1 MYKIPA
7 KTLFMGKVVEYM
19 PSCHSTNDSAREL
32 LLKPDTVEGTVVI
45 TDHQTAGR
53 GQRGN
58 TWFSAEGQNL
68 TMSVILKPTFLEVSK
83 QFYLNM
89 ISSLAVK
96 RVLTGLAGE
105 FISQVKWPNDV
116 LLNSKKVCGIL
127 IENTIKRNFVENSIL
142 GVGLN
147 VNQMSFG
154 LDQATS
160 LSKTAGKSF
169 VLQDVLEDLLGNFE
183 ALYLKLKSGRY
194 SDLKEEYLQN
204 LIGFNQWRQYRAEY
218 LFEGEIIDVL
228 DSGRLKVRTSQGDK
242 LFDFKEIE
250 FIWN

>member
-1 MYKIPA
+1 
-7 KTLFMGKVVEYM
+7 MGKVVEYM

-68 TMSVILKPTFLEVSK
+68 TMSVIFKPTFLEVSK

-96 RVLTGLAGE
+96 RLLSGLADE
-105 FISQVKWPNDV
+105 FIAQVKWPNDV
-116 LLNSKKVCGIL
+116 LLNSRKICGIL
-127 IENTIKRNFVENSIL
+127 IENTIKRNYLENSII

-147 VNQMSFG
+147 VNQSSFG
-154 LDQATS
+154 LERATS
-160 LSKTAGKSF
+160 LSKVTGNTYA
-169 VLQDVLEDLLGNFE
+169 LQEVMEDLIGNFE
-183 ALYLKLKSGRY
+183 ALYLKLKSGRHTE
-194 SDLKEEYLQN
+194 LKEEYLQN

-218 LFEGEIIDVL
+218 QFEGEIVDVL
-228 DSGRLKVRTSQGDK
+228 DSGKLKVRTSQGDK

>member
-32 LLKPDTVEGTVVI
+32 LLKPDTAEGVVVI

-58 TWFSAEGQNL
+58 TWFSAEGENL
-68 TMSVILKPTFLEVSK
+68 TMSIILKPVFLQVSN

-96 RVLTGLAGE
+96 RVLIDMAPDS
-105 FISQVKWPNDV
+105 ISQVKWPNDV

-127 IENTIKRNFVENSIL
+127 IENTIKRSHLENSIV

-147 VNQMSFG
+147 VNQQSFG
-154 LDQATS
+154 LEQATS
-160 LSKTAGKSF
+160 LSRTTGSSYQ
-169 VLQDVLEDLLGNFE
+169 LQTVFENLLGNFE
-183 ALYLKLKSGRY
+183 ALYLKLKSGRHKE
-194 SDLKEEYLQN
+194 LKEEYLQS
-204 LIGFNQWRQYRAEY
+204 LIGYNQWRQYRAEY
-218 LFEGEIIDVL
+218 QFEGEIIDVL
-228 DSGRLKVRTSQGDK
+228 DSGSLKVRTSQGDK